1 MSKGIWGGWIVEA
14 HWENDEDNAVMI
26 VNQQVCVQGW
36 NEWQGQMNAAM
47 TSTDVYLD
55 DKYRW
60 IRVTS

>member
-14 HWENDEDNAVMI
+14 HWKNDEDNAVMI

-36 NEWQGQMNAAM
+36 NEWQRQMNAAM